1 MANLGN
7 AWHIPAN
14 PEPRGHA
21 GMRDPVGA
29 IVPGTAVTILTG
41 NQFQGGGN
49 PGNQLQ
55 VGSSMSFK
63 RQADANWTQLPLTF
77 QNQTGNNKY
86 YEATIPAHTFQAGDA
101 VQYYLRIAYNDH
113 ETTFLLASGAA
124 SAVTADEAQAQANPF
139 TFIVESSA
147 VKGEWGPV
155 VELPNVAIHAHV
167 LPNGEVLMWGRRSGT
182 DPNESL
188 DEHFCTPFV
197 WDPATGAT
205 RDTPQPKLADGT
217 TVNLFCSGHT
227 FLPDGRLLVAG
238 GHLSDSQGVNQ
249 AAVYDPANDTW
260 RPTDLMN
267 AGRWYPTATSL
278 PDGTV
283 LVLSGSITPGVAN
296 FVPQVW
302 SNGHWLQIG
311 GFPIQK
317 AAAFPLFPR
326 MHVASNGLVFMS
338 GSETMTWF
346 LNISNGGQWTQVAP
360 RDNAQRDYAPSVM
373 YDVDKVIYIGG
384 GNDQPTLAPTANAE
398 IIDLSEKA
406 PQWQPAAAMH
416 FPRRQ
421 HNGTILP
428 DGTVLVTGGTR
439 GGDGPN
445 PGFNDLTP
453 GQPVHIA
460 ELWDPESD
468 AWTELSAELIDRCY
482 HSTAVLLLDATV
494 LSAGGGEFRPIEGQ
508 DIPND
513 AEDTHRDAQIF
524 SPPYLFKG
532 ARPQITSAPASV
544 GYGAIFEV
552 GTPQASEIRR
562 VTLIRLSSVTHSFNM
577 NQHINFPQFAVGGAG
592 LKVTAPPSP
601 NVCPPGHYMLFILN
615 TQGVPSV
622 AKVIQVTA
630 GAGMAR
636 AAAARVQ
643 AEVFSASRDAS
654 DRGHFPDAFE
664 RRDEVLKAAH
674 GTSVVLGIS
683 GTCPYGIGAC
693 WGGAHEALLTLEGV
707 QGVDPIPDAEASTA
721 RLFLEDDGLPAL
733 ARWQDQFHRMVN
745 GSYVL
750 RGVEVTLEGQLD
762 ARNGALFLAGR
773 DPRPPVQLLP
783 LVAADKV
790 QWDRPAGAPQPAE
803 PDEVIAYE
811 RLAARAHELP
821 AGQEV
826 TVTGPLKKSDTG
838 YLLEVRTFAL

>member
-41 NQFQGGGN
+41 NQFQGDGN
-49 PGNQLQ
+49 SGNQLQ

-63 RQADANWTQLPLTF
+63 RQVDANWTQLPLIF

-86 YEATIPAHTFQAGDA
+86 YEAAIPAHMFQIGDT
-101 VQYYLRIAYNDH
+101 VQYYLRIAYSDH
-113 ETTFLLASGAA
+113 ETTFLLASDTA

-155 VELPNVAIHAHV
+155 IKLPNVAIHAHV
-167 LPNGEVLMWGRRSGT
+167 LPNGEVLMWGRRTGI

-197 WDPATGAT
+197 WNPITGAT
-205 RDTPQPKLADGT
+205 RNTQQPKLADGT

-238 GHLSDSQGVNQ
+238 GHWSDSQGVNQ
-249 AAVYDPANDTW
+249 AIIYNPADDTW
-260 RPTDLMN
+260 SPTDLMN
-267 AGRWYPTATSL
+267 DGRWYPTATSL

-283 LVLSGSITPGVAN
+283 LVLSGSTMQKIIN
-296 FVPQVW
+296 FIPQVW
-302 SNGHWLQIG
+302 SSGHWLQIA
-311 GFPIQK
+311 GFPSQNT
-317 AAAFPLFPR
+317 AAFPLFPR

-338 GSETMTWF
+338 GSENMTWF
-346 LNISNGGQWTQVAP
+346 LNISNGGQWTPVAI
-360 RDNAQRDYAPSVM
+360 RNNAQRDYAPSVM

-384 GNDQPTLAPTANAE
+384 GNDQPTLTPTANTE
-398 IIDLSEKA
+398 IIDLSKAA
-406 PQWQPAAAMH
+406 PQWQPAASMH

-439 GGDGPN
+439 GGGGPT

-460 ELWDPESD
+460 ELWDPVNNV
-468 AWTELSAELIDRCY
+468 WTELSAELIDRCY
-482 HSTAVLLLDATV
+482 HSTAVLLPDATV
-494 LSAGGGEFRPIEGQ
+494 LSAGGGEFRPINGQ

-532 ARPQITSAPASV
+532 VRPQITSTPASV
-544 GYGAIFEV
+544 GYGVIFEV
-552 GTPQASEIRR
+552 GTPQASEIGR
-562 VTLIRLSSVTHSFNM
+562 VTLIQLSSVTHSFNM
-577 NQHINFPQFAVGGAG
+577 NQYINFPHFVVGGVG

-622 AKVIQVTA
+622 ATVIQVTA
-630 GAGMAR
+630 NASMTR
-636 AAAARVQ
+636 VAAAHEQ
-643 AEVFSASRDAS
+643 TTVFSVSRDAS

-674 GTSVVLGIS
+674 GTSVVLGIR

-707 QGVDPIPDAEASTA
+707 QDVDPIPDAEASTA
-721 RLFLEDDGLPAL
+721 KLFLEDIGLPAL
-733 ARWQDQFHRMVN
+733 DRWQDQFHRIVN
-745 GSYVL
+745 GSYII
-750 RGVEVTLEGQLD
+750 RGVEVTLQGQLEVH
-762 ARNGALFLAGR
+762 NGILFLAGP
-773 DPRPPVQLLP
+773 DSRPSVQLLP
-783 LVAADKV
+783 LVPSNKV
-790 QWDRPAGAPQPAE
+790 QWDRHAGAPQPAE

-811 RLAARAHELP
+811 RLATRVHELP
-821 AGQEV
+821 AGQEI
-826 TVTGPLKKSDTG
+826 TITGPLKQSDTG
-838 YLLEVRTFAL
+838 YMLEVRMFAL